1 MLVPALCLLSALL
14 SFNYANELRVIT
26 VATDDNDALARFLRS
41 AERYLFDVKVLGLGT
56 VWSGGDMAKFA
67 GGGQKVRMLR
77 NYLDT
82 LDEKDDS
89 LILFVDGYDVVFTDK
104 KNRLLEEYHKLGSK
118 ILFGAEDFC
127 WPLRNLEK
135 LYPIVGPNEKRFLN
149 SGAFI
154 GPVSYI
160 RKLVSM
166 ADIADEDDDQLYY
179 TNIFLNE
186 VARKE
191 LDIAL
196 DKSSALFQNLNGA
209 LSEVELL
216 FNETTGYLH
225 NTKTNTNPIVI
236 HGNGPSKNQLNA
248 LANYLAHQ
256 WTPTRGCQHCSENN
270 IELGDPKDYPII
282 QMSLF
287 IEQATPFLDVFFER
301 IAALSYPKD
310 RIHLTGHVAKKA
322 EIQRPLTHTFNATYG
337 HQYRTSVWFDP
348 EDITDDGAAY
358 DRAFSYCLAVEDCQF
373 LFVVDSTVQLTATD
387 TLEHL
392 VRMNRSMIA
401 PMLSRREKLW
411 SNFWGALSQNGYY
424 ERSNDYI
431 DIVEGKQ
438 RGIWHVPFIR
448 DVYLVSRWAMRLL
461 AETKLEGSTEMDME
475 IAQRAREKNIFMTVD
490 NQKPFGYLIFA
501 DKYTTNHVNNDLW
514 QIFDNHLD
522 WEEQYVHPEY
532 SRLLDP
538 NVGME
543 DILQPC
549 PDVFWFPLVSEKFSA
564 QLINE
569 SESANMW
576 SDGSNQDPRLE
587 GGYENV
593 PTRDIHMRQLEWE
606 EHWLHFLQKYVHPI
620 QKKVFQGY
628 DDKPWA
634 RMNFVVRYKPDEQAS
649 LRPHHD
655 ASSYSLTIAL
665 NQPGVDYEGGGTRFV
680 RYNCS
685 VVNTKIG
692 WTTIF
697 PGRVTH
703 LHEGLTTTAG
713 TRYIFVTFVNP

>member
-1 MLVPALCLLSALL
+1 MLPILFYLLITIL
-14 SFNYANELRVIT
+14 SLTLANDLRVIT
-26 VATDDNDALARFLRS
+26 VATNENDGLARLLQS
-41 AERYLFDVKVLGLGT
+41 ARHSLFDVKVLGLGT
-56 VWSGGDMAKFA
+56 GWKGGNIAKFP
-67 GGGQKVRMLR
+67 GGGQKVRILKE
-77 NYLDT
+77 YLET
-82 LDEKDDS
+82 MNEKDDF
-89 LILFVDGYDVVFTDK
+89 LILFIDGYDVVFTDRK
-104 KNRLLEEYHKLGSK
+104 DRLIEEYRNIGSK
-118 ILFGAEDFC
+118 IVFGAEDFC
-127 WPLRNLEK
+127 WPLKHLEK
-135 LYPIVGPNEKRFLN
+135 QYPFVGPNEKRFLN

-154 GPVSYI
+154 GPLSYI
-160 RKLVSM
+160 RKLISM
-166 ADIADEDDDQLYY
+166 ADITDEDDDQLYY
-179 TNIFLNE
+179 TKIFLDE
-186 VARKE
+186 VLRKE

-196 DKSSALFQNLNGA
+196 DKSSALFQNLFGA
-209 LSEVELL
+209 LSELELL

-225 NTKTNTNPIVI
+225 NTRTNKNPIVI
-236 HGNGPSKNQLNA
+236 HGNGPIKNQFNS

-256 WTPTRGCQHCSENN
+256 WTPTRGCQHCAENN
-270 IELGDPKDYPII
+270 VELGDPEEYPTV
-282 QMSLF
+282 QMSIF
-287 IEQATPFLDVFFER
+287 IKQATPFLDIFFER
-301 IAALSYPKD
+301 IAALTYPKN
-310 RIHLTGHVAKKA
+310 RIHLTGYVAKKA
-322 EIQRPLTHTFNATYG
+322 DMQRPLAHAFNKTYG
-337 HQYRTSVWFDP
+337 HHYRTSIWFDQ
-348 EDITDDGAAY
+348 EDEADDGEAY
-358 DRAFSYCLAVEDCQF
+358 DRAFRYCLVEEDCQS
-373 LFVVDSTVQLTATD
+373 LFIVDSTAQLTTVD

-424 ERSNDYI
+424 ERSDDYI
-431 DIVEGKQ
+431 DIVEGKR
-438 RGIWHVPFIR
+438 RGLWNVPFIR
-448 DVYLVSRWAMRLL
+448 DVYLISRRAVLLL
-461 AETKLEGSTEMDME
+461 AEGKLADSTDVDME
-475 IAQRAREKNIFMTVD
+475 IARRARENNIFMMVD
-490 NQKPFGYLIFA
+490 NQRPFGYLTFA
-501 DKYTTNHVNNDLW
+501 EKYTTNRVNNDLW
-514 QIFDNHLD
+514 QIFDNPLD

-532 SRLLDP
+532 FRLLDP
-538 NVGME
+538 TVEVE

-549 PDVFWFPLVSEKFSA
+549 PDVFWFPLVSEKFCA

-569 SESANMW
+569 TETANLW
-576 SDGSNQDPRLE
+576 SDGSNLDPRLE

-593 PTRDIHMRQLEWE
+593 PTRDIHMRQLDWE
-606 EHWLHFLQKYVHPI
+606 EHWLHFLKKYVHPI

-665 NQPGVDYEGGGTRFV
+665 NQPGIDYEGGGTRFV